1 MLRPIFCVC
10 LILGFEAFYVAGQE
24 YDYVVVG
31 SGPGG
36 GPLAVDLAKS
46 GSSVLLLEAGSDLL
60 EDRSYPETYQDL
72 NSATSA
78 ANDPSSR
85 WDFFVKHSDDPERE
99 RRYKHMTW
107 RTEDGSFYVG
117 LDPPEGAEQL
127 GIWYPRAATF
137 GGGAVIDNAV
147 LELPPDVTWDHIANI
162 TGDASWAASEMR
174 KIYEEIESSHY
185 VKNGTKG
192 HGFSGW
198 LETNRA
204 NGSWVGA
211 DSAATIVLRAI
222 LGQLGAPG
230 NMSVEDLRNQLDRD
244 INALDP
250 DGGQATG
257 VFGLIT
263 HTDSEGHRF
272 SPTNYVRKALAED
285 PNLPLFVEL
294 NSTFTGIVWDP
305 LSSGGP
311 PAVMGINYVAGPSA
325 YKADPRYDPNRN
337 ATSQF
342 TYIGKELIIAGGA
355 FNSPQI
361 LKLSGIGPAEELKKH
376 NITVVSD
383 LPGVGA
389 NLGDVYEGSVVSL
402 VNRSNIDAMGSYS
415 VQLKTSVSEGG
426 RDISLWPVP
435 YGFEGYWPGYPD
447 DHGAN
452 VFTIAFALKNPHS
465 SQGTVTLRSADP
477 LDPPDV
483 NFRFF
488 EAGAEQDLQAMLEAV
503 SFVGNMKTRIANS
516 SGLVPIE
523 ELSPCPSTSR
533 TCTGAGIKD
542 TLKTQVYSRHATG
555 TCAIGD
561 TASDPMAVLDSEF
574 RVKGVDRLR
583 IVDASVFPKPP
594 GAFPILPT
602 FMISRKAAKA
612 ILRSGWKRN
621 AATFP

>member
-1 MLRPIFCVC
+1 MLRPIFCAC
-10 LILGFEAFYVAGQE
+10 LILGLKVFFAVGQE

-36 GPLAVDLAKS
+36 GPLAVDLAKA
-46 GSSVLLLEAGSDLL
+46 GSSVLLLEAGSDLS
-60 EDRSYPETYQDL
+60 EDPTYSEIYQDI

-78 ANDPSSR
+78 VNNPSSR

-99 RRYKHMTW
+99 IQYKHMTW

-147 LELPPDVTWDHIANI
+147 LELPPDATWDYIANI
-162 TGDASWAASEMR
+162 TGDESWVASEMR
-174 KIYEEIESSHY
+174 KIYEEIETSHY

-204 NGSWVGA
+204 SDSWIGV
-211 DSAATIVLRAI
+211 DPAATMMLRAM
-222 LGQLGAPG
+222 LEQLGATG
-230 NMSVEDLRNQLDRD
+230 NMSVEDLRNQLNRD

-250 DGGQATG
+250 DGDQATG
-257 VFGLIT
+257 VFGIIT
-263 HTDSEGHRF
+263 HTDPEERRF
-272 SPTNYVRKALAED
+272 SPANYVRKALAED
-285 PNLPLFVEL
+285 PDLPLFIEL

-325 YKADPRYDPNRN
+325 YKADPRYDPSRN
-337 ATSQF
+337 TTSMF

-361 LKLSGIGPAEELKKH
+361 LKLSGIGPAGELKKY
-376 NITVVSD
+376 NITVVAD

-389 NLGDVYEGSVVSL
+389 NLGDIYEGSVMSL
-402 VNRSNIDAMGSYS
+402 ANKSNINTTGSYS

-426 RDISLWPVP
+426 RDIALWPVP
-435 YGFEGYWPGYPD
+435 YGFEGYWPGYPNN
-447 DHGAN
+447 HGAN
-452 VFTIAFALKNPHS
+452 AFTLAFALKNPHS

-488 EAGAEQDLQAMLEAV
+488 EKGADQDLQAMLEAV

-542 TLKTQVYSRHATG
+542 TLKKQAYSRHATG
-555 TCAIGD
+555 TCAIGN
-561 TASDPMAVLDSEF
+561 TASDPMSVLDSEF

-602 FMISRKAAKA
+602 FMISRKAAKV
-612 ILRSGWKRN
+612 IIQNGRK
-621 AATFP
+621 